1 MYCLCRCVLCIVCNC
16 VQYYC
21 HRVANQLQLMYH
33 IRHLND
39 QGSCSPRHARWY
51 HSSVGIILGLSLG
64 YILGITL
71 VNEITLRTALFSAIK
86 QHVAVIPCRRFG
98 TT

>member
-1 MYCLCRCVLCIVCNC
+1 M
-16 VQYYC
+16 
-21 HRVANQLQLMYH
+21 
-33 IRHLND
+33 
-39 QGSCSPRHARWY
+39 
-51 HSSVGIILGLSLG
+51 GIILGLSLG

-71 VNEITLRTALFSAIK
+71 VNEITLRTALFRAIT